1 MRDSSV
7 VTSLTGSSSK
17 VYGGRRKG
25 GRNLTTVDRIKNL
38 VTDYGG
44 PTHQIL
50 TIKSILK
57 GSIYSEQSDQVD
69 IINTKQYSPTI
80 IDIVNKIEKLNDD
93 IVTCDV
99 NTRRRVRARRRLI
112 SLGVLNNQ
120 NKMIKLAKVKVNF
133 VNCGRIRDDK
143 NNFVA

>member
-25 GRNLTTVDRIKNL
+25 ERNLTTGDKIKNL

-44 PTHQIL
+44 PTNQIL

-69 IINTKQYSPTI
+69 IINT
-80 IDIVNKIEKLNDD
+80 E
-93 IVTCDV
+93 
-99 NTRRRVRARRRLI
+99 
-112 SLGVLNNQ
+112 
-120 NKMIKLAKVKVNF
+120 
-133 VNCGRIRDDK
+133 
-143 NNFVA
+143 